1 MVKNKM
7 TIEDLAAMIERNIPT
22 KDEINGKFNELRYE
36 LKGDLQTGIHSVK
49 EEIREVKLELEEVHD
64 IVDRIDGKDLPNL
77 KRQTTV
83 LETIVKPLRK

>member
-1 MVKNKM
+1 M